1 MRLIIFIDF
10 IFITAWAEATEIR
23 IASASNF
30 YPTLSKIKK
39 AFEMN
44 SEHRVI
50 IIRGSTGKLYAQI
63 INGAPYDIFLSADSD
78 RTDKLAALGKA
89 DRDETIV
96 YAIGQLAVWNPK
108 ALNVQQIRQQ
118 LINNDVKKLAVANP
132 KTAPYGKAAIET
144 LKSMGIYDKLKE
156 KLVYGENI
164 SQTLQFV
171 ESGAADIG
179 FVARS
184 HMKNRVDE
192 SQYWNIPEDHH
203 QPIEQKMLLIKNI
216 KNINAARSFIN
227 FMQTEEIKNIIRND
241 GYQL

>member
-1 MRLIIFIDF
+1 MRLVVLIGFVF
-10 IFITAWAEATEIR
+10 FVTCAEASEIR

-30 YPTLSKIKK
+30 YLTLSKIKK
-39 AFEMN
+39 VFEIR

-78 RTDKLAALGKA
+78 RADKLAALGKA
-89 DRDETIV
+89 DKDQAIV

-108 ALNVQQIRQQ
+108 AVNRLQIRQQ
-118 LINNDVKKLAVANP
+118 LLNNDVKKIAIANP

-144 LKSMGIYDKLKE
+144 LKSMGIYETLKA

-179 FVARS
+179 FVAHS
-184 HMKNRVDE
+184 HIKNRVDE
-192 SQYWNIPEDHH
+192 SQYWNIAGDQH
-203 QPIEQKMLLIKNI
+203 QPIEQKMLMLKSTRNV
-216 KNINAARSFIN
+216 NAARAFVD
-227 FMQTEEIKNIIRND
+227 FMQTEEIKNLIRND